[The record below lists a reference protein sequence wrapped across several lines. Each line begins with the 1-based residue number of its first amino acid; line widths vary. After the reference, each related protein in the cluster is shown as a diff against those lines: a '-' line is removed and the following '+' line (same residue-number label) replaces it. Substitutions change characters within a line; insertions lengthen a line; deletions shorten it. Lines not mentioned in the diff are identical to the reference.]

1 MNLIDGKATS
11 KLIDAETASDVAQLR
26 DTHGVQ
32 PGLAVVIVGD
42 DPASHVYVNSKVKRS
57 TKLGLHSVKHEL
69 PADTTQE
76 QLLAV
81 IEDLNNDPAIHGILV
96 QSPPPPQIDERGV
109 IEAINPAKD
118 VDCFHPY
125 NVGKL
130 LIGDADGLLPC
141 TPAGIVELLARGGHE
156 TSGKH
161 AVVIGRSNLVGK
173 PLAALLARKANPG
186 NCTVTLC
193 HSRTQD
199 LPGICRQA
207 DILVAAIGRA
217 NFVTADMVKPGAI
230 VIDVGINS
238 IDDATRKRGYR
249 LVGDVDF
256 DGVAPIAGA
265 ITPVP
270 GGVGPMT
277 ITMLMRNTVTACK
290 QIHGI
295 A

>member
-238 IDDATRKRGYR
+238 IDDATRKRVYR

-256 DGVAPIAGA
+256 EGVAPIAGA

>member
-11 KLIDAETASDVAQLR
+11 NAIDAEIASEVADLR
-26 DTHGVQ
+26 ASHGVQ
-32 PGLAVVIVGD
+32 PGLAVVLIGD
-42 DPASHVYVNSKVKRS
+42 DGASRVYVRNKAKRS
-57 TKLGLHSVKHEL
+57 LALGLHSEKHEL
-69 PADTTQE
+69 PGDTTQE
-76 QLLAV
+76 ALLAL
-81 IEDLNNDPAIHGILV
+81 IEQLNNDPAIHGILV
-96 QSPPPPQIDERGV
+96 QSPPPPQIDEREV
-109 IEAINPAKD
+109 IETINPAKD

-141 TPAGIVELLARGGHE
+141 TPAGIVELLRRGGHE
-156 TSGKH
+156 TAGKH

-173 PLAALLARKANPG
+173 PLAALLSRKANPG

-193 HSRTQD
+193 HSRTQN
-199 LPGICRQA
+199 LPAITRQA
-207 DILVAAIGRA
+207 DILIAAIGRA
-217 NFVTADMVKPGAI
+217 NFVTADMVKPGTI
-230 VIDVGINS
+230 VIDVGINCV
-238 IDDATRKRGYR
+238 DDATKKKGYR

-256 DGVAPIAGA
+256 AGVAPIAGA

-277 ITMLMRNTVTACK
+277 ITMLLRNTITACK

-295 A
+295 G